1 MAKPN
6 HHLLVLILLLSLFY
20 SSKQLQPSQYETLLK
35 IQKLLNH
42 PPFLS
47 SFNNSTSTDL
57 CNIEPTP
64 SLTIVCYQDNL
75 TQLHILGNNN
85 NGGGT
90 NGIQKNVSSDSFFNT
105 LVVLPSL
112 KVLSLVS
119 LPLWGPLPESIGQ
132 LPSLEILNLT
142 SNYLSGT
149 IPVQLSFLTNLQTLV
164 IDHNNFN
171 GSIPGWLSSLQNLS
185 VLSLK
190 NNSLSGVLPNSLND
204 LQTLRVVSLS
214 SNHLSGEVPDL
225 QNLTNLQVLDLQDNY
240 FGPHFP
246 SFQLHNKLVTLVL
259 KNNRFQFGIPN
270 ELGSYHQLQKLDIS
284 LNGFMGP
291 FLPSLLSLPS
301 ITHLDIHGNK
311 LSGMLFKNMSCSST
325 TLDYVDLSSNLF
337 TGDLPTC
344 LLQRVVLYSRNC
356 LSNQE
361 KVQNPSK
368 FCHNEALAVK
378 ITPHDKQKSSKT
390 PCPKSVLAS
399 SMVGGTV
406 GGIAFLGIGLLVV
419 RKFRDKNRVKAPST
433 KLTMENVSTFNTVKL
448 LSDASSFFFSAAL
461 FLCYYDHRF
470 CFINFFEEYRIA
482 GDISRTMKL
491 GASLPVYRTFALEEL
506 KEATNNFDASSLMS
520 EGSHGQMYRGKL
532 NDGTLV
538 AIRSLRMR
546 KGHNSQI
553 YTHHIELIS
562 KLRHSHLASALGH
575 CLAYDT
581 DASSVS
587 IIYLIFEFV
596 PYGTLRSSK
605 GDKVISHLALYFL
618 DLSATSWLT
627 FNLAKGFSGPKLTWI
642 QRIAA
647 AIGVARGIQFLHTG
661 IVPGVFSN
669 NIKITDVLLDQNL
682 HVKLRTYNLPLVADS
697 MGMGNAGVSF
707 PGSKAIFLT
716 RMQNEDKSDVYDIG
730 VILLEIITGRPIMSQ
745 NEVFVAK
752 DLLQVSITKDDAAR
766 KSIVDPE
773 VRNECSDESLKRM
786 MELCVM
792 CLSNQPTHRPSI
804 EDILW
809 NLQFAT
815 QVQNST
821 HNNNQEQV

>member
-1 MAKPN
+1 MAKPK
-6 HHLLVLILLLSLFY
+6 HHLLVLVLLLLSLFH

-47 SFNNSTSTDL
+47 SFNNSTSKSTDL

-64 SLTIVCYQDNL
+64 SLTIVCYEDNL

-85 NGGGT
+85 NNGGGT
-90 NGIQKNVSSDSFFNT
+90 NGIQQNVSSDSFFNT
-105 LVVLPSL
+105 LGVLPSL

-119 LPLWGPLPESIGQ
+119 LALWGPFPESIGQ
-132 LPSLEILNLT
+132 LSSLEILNLT

-149 IPVQLSFLTNLQTLV
+149 IPVQLSLLTNLQTLV
-164 IDHNNFN
+164 IDHNNFT

-190 NNSLSGVLPNSLND
+190 NNSLSGVLPNSITD
-204 LQTLRVVSLS
+204 LQNLRVVSLS
-214 SNHLSGEVPDL
+214 SNQLSGEVPDL

-259 KNNRFQFGIPN
+259 KNNMFQFGIPN

-284 LNGFMGP
+284 LNGFVGP

-311 LSGMLFKNMSCSST
+311 LGGMLFKNMSCSST
-325 TLDYVDLSSNLF
+325 TTLDYVDLSSNLL

-361 KVQNPSK
+361 QVQNPSK

-378 ITPHDKQKSSKT
+378 ITPHDKQKRSKT

-419 RKFRDKNRVKAPST
+419 RKFHDKTRVKAPST
-433 KLTMENVSTFNTVKL
+433 RWTMENVSTFNTVKL
-448 LSDASSFFFSAAL
+448 LSDAR
-461 FLCYYDHRF
+461 Y
-470 CFINFFEEYRIA
+470 
-482 GDISRTMKL
+482 ISQTMKL
-491 GASLPVYRTFALEEL
+491 GANLPVYRTFALEEL
-506 KEATNNFDASSLMS
+506 KEATNNFDASSFMS

-532 NDGTLV
+532 TDSTLV
-538 AIRSLRMR
+538 AIRSLRKR
-546 KGHNSQI
+546 EGYNSQI
-553 YTHHIELIS
+553 YTHHIGLIS
-562 KLRHSHLASALGH
+562 KLRHSHLVSALGH

-587 IIYLIFEFV
+587 NIYLIFEFV

-605 GDKVISHLALYFL
+605 G
-618 DLSATSWLT
+618 
-627 FNLAKGFSGPKLTWI
+627 PKLTWI

-647 AIGVARGIQFLHTG
+647 AIGVAKGIQFLHTG
-661 IVPGVFSN
+661 IIPGVFSN
-669 NIKITDVLLDQNL
+669 NIKIIDVLLDQNL
-682 HVKLRTYNLPLVADS
+682 HVKLSTYNLPLLVDS
-697 MGMGNAGVSF
+697 MGMGNAAVSF
-707 PGSKAIFLT
+707 PGRKANFLT
-716 RMQNEDKSDVYDIG
+716 RVQNEDKSDVYDIG
-730 VILLEIITGRPIMSQ
+730 VILLEIIVGRSIMSQ

-752 DLLQVSITKDDAAR
+752 DLLQGSITKDDAAR

-773 VRNECSDESLKRM
+773 IKNECSDESLKRM

-821 HNNNQEQV
+821 HNNNQELV

>member
-1 MAKPN
+1 MAKPK
-6 HHLLVLILLLSLFY
+6 HHLLVLILLLLLSLFH

-57 CNIEPTP
+57 CNTEPTP
-64 SLTIVCYQDNL
+64 SLTIVCYEDKL

-85 NGGGT
+85 NNNGGGT
-90 NGIQKNVSSDSFFNT
+90 NGIQQNVSSDSFFNT
-105 LVVLPSL
+105 LGVLPSL

-119 LPLWGPLPESIGQ
+119 LALWGSLPASIGE
-132 LPSLEILNLT
+132 LSSLEILNLT

-149 IPVQLSFLTNLQTLV
+149 IPVQLSLLTNLQTLV
-164 IDHNNFN
+164 IDRNNFT

-190 NNSLSGVLPNSLND
+190 NNSLSGVLPNSLKY

-214 SNHLSGEVPDL
+214 SNQLSGEVPDL

-240 FGPHFP
+240 FGPYFP

-284 LNGFMGP
+284 LNGFVGP

-311 LSGMLFKNMSCSST
+311 LNGMLFKNMSCSST
-325 TLDYVDLSSNLF
+325 TTLDYVDLSSNLL

-361 KVQNPSK
+361 QVQNPSK

-419 RKFRDKNRVKAPST
+419 RKFHGKTRVKAPST
-433 KLTMENVSTFNTVKL
+433 RWTMKNVSTFNTVKL
-448 LSDASSFFFSAAL
+448 LSDAW
-461 FLCYYDHRF
+461 Y
-470 CFINFFEEYRIA
+470 
-482 GDISRTMKL
+482 ISQTMKL
-491 GASLPVYRTFALEEL
+491 GANLPVYRTFALEEL

-532 NDGTLV
+532 TDGTLV
-538 AIRSLRMR
+538 AIRSMRMR

-562 KLRHSHLASALGH
+562 KLRHSHLVSALGH

-587 IIYLIFEFV
+587 NIYLIFEFV

-605 GDKVISHLALYFL
+605 G
-618 DLSATSWLT
+618 
-627 FNLAKGFSGPKLTWI
+627 PKLTWI

-647 AIGVARGIQFLHTG
+647 AIGVAKGIQFLHTG

-682 HVKLRTYNLPLVADS
+682 HVKLSTYNLPLLADS
-697 MGMGNAGVSF
+697 MGMGNAVVSF
-707 PGSKAIFLT
+707 PGRKANFLT

-730 VILLEIITGRPIMSQ
+730 VILLEIIVGRPIMSQ
-745 NEVFVAK
+745 NEVFLAE
-752 DLLQVSITKDDAAR
+752 DLLQVSITKDDADR

-773 VRNECSDESLKRM
+773 VKNECSDESLKRM
-786 MELCVM
+786 MELCIM

-815 QVQNST
+815 QVQNSF
-821 HNNNQEQV
+821 

>member
-1 MAKPN
+1 MAKPK
-6 HHLLVLILLLSLFY
+6 HHLLVLILLLLLSLFH

-57 CNIEPTP
+57 CNTEPTP
-64 SLTIVCYQDNL
+64 SLTIVCYEDKL

-85 NGGGT
+85 NNNGGGT
-90 NGIQKNVSSDSFFNT
+90 NGIQQNVSSDSFFNT
-105 LVVLPSL
+105 LGVLPSL

-119 LPLWGPLPESIGQ
+119 LALWGSLPASIGQ
-132 LPSLEILNLT
+132 LSSLEILNLT

-149 IPVQLSFLTNLQTLV
+149 IPVQLSLLTNLQTLV
-164 IDHNNFN
+164 IDHNNFT
-171 GSIPGWLSSLQNLS
+171 GSIPSWLSSLQNLS

-190 NNSLSGVLPNSLND
+190 NNSLSGVLPNSVKY

-214 SNHLSGEVPDL
+214 SNQLSGEVPDL

-246 SFQLHNKLVTLVL
+246 SFQSHNKLVTLVL

-270 ELGSYHQLQKLDIS
+270 ELGSYHQLQKLDVS
-284 LNGFMGP
+284 LNGFVGP

-301 ITHLDIHGNK
+301 ITQLDIHGNK

-325 TLDYVDLSSNLF
+325 TTLDYVDLSSNLL

-361 KVQNPSK
+361 QVQNPSK

-419 RKFRDKNRVKAPST
+419 RKFNDKTREKAPST
-433 KLTMENVSTFNTVKL
+433 RWTMENVSTFNTVKL
-448 LSDASSFFFSAAL
+448 LSDASNFFSSAL
-461 FLCYYDHRF
+461 FLCYYDHGF
-470 CFINFFEEYRIA
+470 CFINFFEEYEIA
-482 GDISRTMKL
+482 GYISQTMKL
-491 GASLPVYRTFALEEL
+491 GANLPVYRTFALEEL

-532 NDGTLV
+532 TDGTLV
-538 AIRSLRMR
+538 AIRSMRMR

-562 KLRHSHLASALGH
+562 KLRHSHLVSALGH

-587 IIYLIFEFV
+587 NIYLIFEFV

-605 GDKVISHLALYFL
+605 G
-618 DLSATSWLT
+618 
-627 FNLAKGFSGPKLTWI
+627 PKLTWI

-647 AIGVARGIQFLHTG
+647 AIGVAKGIQFLHTG

-682 HVKLRTYNLPLVADS
+682 HVKLSTYNLPLLADS
-697 MGMGNAGVSF
+697 MGMGNAVVSF
-707 PGSKAIFLT
+707 PGRKANFLT

-730 VILLEIITGRPIMSQ
+730 VILLEIIVGRPIMSQ
-745 NEVFVAK
+745 NEVFVAE
-752 DLLQVSITKDDAAR
+752 DLLQVSITKDDADR

-773 VRNECSDESLKRM
+773 VKNECADESLKRM

-815 QVQNST
+815 QVQNSF
-821 HNNNQEQV
+821 

>member
-6 HHLLVLILLLSLFY
+6 HHLLVLILLLLSIFH

-64 SLTIVCYQDNL
+64 SLTIVCYQENL
-75 TQLHILGNNN
+75 TQLHILGNNNNNN

-105 LVVLPSL
+105 LGVLPSL

-119 LPLWGPLPESIGQ
+119 LALWGPLPESIGQ
-132 LPSLEILNLT
+132 LSSIEILNLT

-149 IPVQLSFLTNLQTLV
+149 IPVQLSLLTNLQTLV
-164 IDHNNFN
+164 IDHNNFT
-171 GSIPGWLSSLQNLS
+171 GSIPGWLNSLQNLS

-190 NNSLSGVLPNSLND
+190 NNSLSGVLPNSLTD
-204 LQTLRVVSLS
+204 LHTLRVVSLS
-214 SNHLSGEVPDL
+214 SNQLSGEVPDL
-225 QNLTNLQVLDLQDNY
+225 HNLTNLQVLDLQDNY

-284 LNGFMGP
+284 LNGFVGP

-301 ITHLDIHGNK
+301 ITQLDIHGNK
-311 LSGMLFKNMSCSST
+311 LSGMLFKNMSCSTT
-325 TLDYVDLSSNLF
+325 TLDYVDLSSNLL

-361 KVQNPSK
+361 QVQNPSK

-390 PCPKSVLAS
+390 PFPKSVLAS
-399 SMVGGTV
+399 RMVGGTV
-406 GGIAFLGIGLLVV
+406 GGIAFLGIGLLVF
-419 RKFRDKNRVKAPST
+419 RKFHYKTRAKAPST
-433 KLTMENVSTFNTVKL
+433 RLTMENVSTFNTVKL
-448 LSDASSFFFSAAL
+448 LSDAR
-461 FLCYYDHRF
+461 Y
-470 CFINFFEEYRIA
+470 
-482 GDISRTMKL
+482 ISQTMKL
-491 GASLPVYRTFALEEL
+491 GANLPVYRTFALDEL

-532 NDGTLV
+532 TNGTLV

-546 KGHNSQI
+546 KGYNSQI
-553 YTHHIELIS
+553 YTHHIKLIS
-562 KLRHSHLASALGH
+562 KLRHSHLVSALGH

-581 DASSVS
+581 DASSYS
-587 IIYLIFEFV
+587 NIYLIFEFV

-605 GDKVISHLALYFL
+605 G
-618 DLSATSWLT
+618 
-627 FNLAKGFSGPKLTWI
+627 PKLTWL

-647 AIGVARGIQFLHTG
+647 AIGVAKGIQFLHTG
-661 IVPGVFSN
+661 IVPGVFPN

-682 HVKLRTYNLPLVADS
+682 HVKLSTYNLPLLADS
-697 MGMGNAGVSF
+697 MGMGNAVVSF
-707 PGSKAIFLT
+707 PGRKANFLT
-716 RMQNEDKSDVYDIG
+716 RVQSEDKSDVYDMG
-730 VILLEIITGRPIMSQ
+730 VILLEIIVGRPIMSQ
-745 NEVFVAK
+745 NEVFIAK
-752 DLLQVSITKDDAAR
+752 DLLQLSITKDDVAR

-773 VRNECSDESLKRM
+773 VKNECSDESLKRV

-821 HNNNQEQV
+821 HNNNQELV